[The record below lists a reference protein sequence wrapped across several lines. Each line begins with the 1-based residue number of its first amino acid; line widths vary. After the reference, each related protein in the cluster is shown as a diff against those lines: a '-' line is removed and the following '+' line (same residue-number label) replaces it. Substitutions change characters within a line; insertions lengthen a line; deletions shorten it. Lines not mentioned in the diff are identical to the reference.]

1 MVSQRYQAV
10 NYEFLAKKPLHHPA
24 QSLSTLTRETVSGL
38 TTAKMSN
45 YMNGPIFLLSRAW
58 VGPARAR
65 LVSFILQE
73 VPHAQ
78 VFLVAISNSSK
89 KFTKPNQNR
98 GYKVSFIQ
106 LSTRSYQVGITNLKL
121 QRGRDVKSQKDS
133 KWIQRHIHS
142 QPEDF
147 QPCFD
152 RTEQLSEINM
162 AHFSN

>member
-10 NYEFLAKKPLHHPA
+10 NYEFLAKKPLHTTA

-45 YMNGPIFLLSRAW
+45 YMNGPIFLLSQAW
-58 VGPARAR
+58 VAPARAR

-78 VFLVAISNSSK
+78 LFLVAISNSSK
-89 KFTKPNQNR
+89 KSTKPNQNKD
-98 GYKVSFIQ
+98 YKVNFIQ
-106 LSTRSYQVGITNLKL
+106 LDPSWDYH
-121 QRGRDVKSQKDS
+121 VKSHKDS
-133 KWIQRHIHS
+133 KWNQRHIHS
-142 QPEDF
+142 QQEDC